1 MEEFTV
7 VYAILKTLQKAMDTG
22 LDVEDLS
29 AETLGVTEHKR
40 VMLFQLLMQK
50 GYVAGVKEY
59 KTPVIYRMDLSH
71 ARITFEGL
79 EFLDTNSK
87 MAKVKKVAG
96 ELKDVVPLV
105 SELIK

>member
-1 MEEFTV
+1 MI
-7 VYAILKTLQKAMDTG
+7 YAILKTLQRAMDSG

-29 AETLGVTEHKR
+29 AEALGVSERKR

-50 GYVAGVKEY
+50 GYVSGIKEY
-59 KTPVIYRMDLSH
+59 KTPLLYRMDISQ

-79 EFLDTNSK
+79 EFLDDNSK

-105 SELIK
+105 SGIIK